1 MLRARFLASLA
12 KGSIA
17 RIPFTKRDAR
27 LGATVAVDIEEMVR
41 GVGSRF
47 IISGGGGD
55 GGWGVGGGIAALK
68 SDHSFLFRP
77 MPITP
82 QQLMHWKQE
91 GRSIVALT
99 AWDFALSQ
107 VLDQAGVDLV
117 LVGDSL
123 AMVALGH
130 ETTLPVTLDEMVHHA
145 KAVRRGV
152 KRALLV
158 CDLPFLS
165 YQESPQQ
172 AIQSAGRVL
181 KETGAQ
187 AVKLEGGYPAAAA
200 IVSQVVQA
208 GIPVMGHVGLTPQ
221 SVHRLGYRQ
230 QGKSAGD
237 GERILVE
244 AIALEQAGAFAIV
257 LEHIPTELAAQITQ
271 KLEIPTIGIGA
282 GVHCDG
288 QILVTADVLGLSSR
302 QPPFAKSYANLN
314 QVITEAVRSFG
325 AEVREKRFPQE

>member
-1 MLRARFLASLA
+1 
-12 KGSIA
+12 
-17 RIPFTKRDAR
+17 
-27 LGATVAVDIEEMVR
+27 
-41 GVGSRF
+41 
-47 IISGGGGD
+47 
-55 GGWGVGGGIAALK
+55 
-68 SDHSFLFRP
+68 

-82 QQLMHWKQE
+82 QQLTQWKQQ
-91 GRSIVALT
+91 GRAIVALT
-99 AWDFALSQ
+99 AWDFAFSQ
-107 VLDQAGVDLV
+107 VLDQAGVDLI

-152 KRALLV
+152 ERALLV

-172 AIQSAGRVL
+172 AIHSAGRVL

-187 AVKLEGGYPAAAA
+187 GVKLEGGHPAVVETIA
-200 IVSQVVQA
+200 QVVQV

-230 QGKSAGD
+230 QGKSAES
-237 GERILVE
+237 GERILAE

-257 LEHIPTELAAQITQ
+257 LEHIPSELAALITQ

-282 GVHCDG
+282 GPECDG
-288 QILVTADVLGLSSR
+288 QILVTADLLGLSSR
-302 QPPFAKSYANLN
+302 QPPFAKSYANLH
-314 QVITEAVRSFG
+314 QVITEAVRSFD
-325 AEVREKRFPQE
+325 AEVREKQFPQK